1 MNGLVV
7 LDDNAVVRLTYD
19 GRASVSIP
27 CLMNKRDMF
36 RVGGTCGACARK
48 KQEKQLNELAKIKR
62 CIATMA
68 DDKKHELKKYLGADK
83 VRIFY
88 ANAENKI
95 VQLTF

>member
-7 LDDNAVVRLTYD
+7 LDDGAIVRLTYD
-19 GRASVSIP
+19 GRISGQIP
-27 CLMNKRDMF
+27 CLMNKRDLF
-36 RVGGTCGACARK
+36 RIGGTCGACARK
-48 KQEKQLNELAKIKR
+48 KQEKQLHELAKIKR
-62 CIATMA
+62 CLASMS
-68 DDKKHELKKYLGADK
+68 DDKKQELKKYLDADK

>member
-7 LDDNAVVRLTYD
+7 LDDGAIMRLAYD
-19 GRASVSIP
+19 GRISPRIP
-27 CLMNKRDMF
+27 CLLNKRDLF
-36 RVGGTCGACARK
+36 RIGGSCGACARK
-48 KQEKQLNELAKIKR
+48 KQEKQMHELAKIKR
-62 CIATMA
+62 CLANMN
-68 DDKKHELKKYLGADK
+68 DDIKQELKNYLNADK

>member
-1 MNGLVV
+1 MKGLVV
-7 LDDNAVVRLTYD
+7 LDDGAIVRLTYD
-19 GRASVSIP
+19 GRISSRIP
-27 CLMNKRDMF
+27 CLLNKRDLF
-36 RVGGTCGACARK
+36 RIGGNCGACARK

-62 CIATMA
+62 CLASMS
-68 DDKKHELKKYLGADK
+68 DDIKQELKNYLDADK

>member
-7 LDDNAVVRLTYD
+7 LDDGAIVRLTYD
-19 GRASVSIP
+19 GRISASIP
-27 CLMNKRDMF
+27 CLMNKRDLF

-48 KQEKQLNELAKIKR
+48 KQEKQLGELAKIKR
-62 CIATMA
+62 CLAGMS
-68 DDKKHELKKYLGADK
+68 DDKKHELKKYLNADK